1 MESII
6 KKIEREIAAFVPKE
20 GREEVGIVRAVG
32 DGIALID
39 GLTNAVLTE
48 IRAAKCAPRVETAR
62 KNPTLISG
70 SRSLKD
76 GILIDR
82 TGKRALLDMYQKII
96 G

>member
-1 MESII
+1 MIDY
-6 KKIEREIAAFVPKE
+6 KKFIAHLKRTGRLKLLPQVLAELK
-20 GREEVGIVRAVG
+20 REEA
-32 DGIALID
+32 
-39 GLTNAVLTE
+39 
-48 IRAAKCAPRVETAR
+48 RAAKCAPRVETAR